1 MMDLSLGHY
10 PRPRSIVDF
19 KLDALDGQSLS
30 LSWFKTKQMTATE
43 RDLPIATNWHS
54 LLVQPR
60 WFRCVWWGNNMTIF
74 TWKGQKIASTNDVGN
89 DGIVNGLLAITKT
102 NCKTMRIQSGSSG
115 GKFEILFW
123 SWFPA
128 MQENSV
134 DPENPEVVANENFT
148 ENSCSWTDQN
158 TYIIFYER
166 PISHFHIQ

>member
-19 KLDALDGQSLS
+19 KLNTLDGRSLS
-30 LSWFKTKQMTATE
+30 LSWFKTKQMTMTE
-43 RDLPIATNWHS
+43 RDLPIATNHHS
-54 LLVQPR
+54 LPAQPR
-60 WFRCVWWGNNMTIF
+60 WFRCDEATILQLYLPERIKNCRDKWCRRWWYC
-74 TWKGQKIASTNDVGN
+74 WRLVGN
-89 DGIVNGLLAITKT
+89 TK
-102 NCKTMRIQSGSSG
+102 NNEDSSLPHREANSNS
-115 GKFEILFW
+115 FFW

-134 DPENPEVVANENFT
+134 DPENPEAVANENFA

-158 TYIIFYER
+158 TNIIFYER